1 MKTVLAIRH
10 MHFEDL
16 GSFEDAFTDKGYQVR
31 YCDVGVDDLTGIDP
45 LAPDILAALGGPIG
59 VYEDDRYPFIRDELR
74 ILRQRLDAK
83 RPALGFCL
91 GAQMMAG
98 ALGARVYPGPQKE
111 IGWAPITLT
120 PEGQNG
126 PLRHLGNVPVLHWHG
141 DTFDLPDGAVRLA
154 STALTPNQAFAIGR
168 HALAL
173 QFHAE
178 VAAKGFERWLIG
190 HTLEITLN
198 KTPSVEELRRDTAKW
213 GAECAMQGRRLMS
226 EWLDALP

>member
-10 MHFEDL
+10 LHFEDL
-16 GSFEDAFTDKGYQVR
+16 GSFEDAFRDSGYQVR
-31 YCDVGVDDLTGIDP
+31 YCDAGVDDLASIDP

-59 VYEDDRYPFIRDELR
+59 VYEDERYPFIRDELR

-83 RPALGFCL
+83 RPTLGFCL

-98 ALGARVYPGPQKE
+98 ALGARVYPGPRKE
-111 IGWAPITLT
+111 IGWAPIALT
-120 PEGQNG
+120 ADGQSG
-126 PLRHLGNVPVLHWHG
+126 PLKHLGNVPVLHWHG
-141 DTFDLPDGAVRLA
+141 DTFTLPGGAMRLA
-154 STALTPNQAFAIGR
+154 STALTPNQAFAVGR

-178 VAAKGFERWLIG
+178 VRAEGFERWLIG

-198 KTPSVEELRRDTAKW
+198 KKPSVEELRRDTAKW
-213 GAECAMQGRRLMS
+213 AAECAMRGRRLMS

>member
-16 GSFEDAFTDKGYQVR
+16 GSFEDEFRERGYQVR
-31 YCDVGVDDLTGIDP
+31 YCDVGVDDLSGIDP
-45 LAPDILAALGGPIG
+45 LGPDILAALGGPIG
-59 VYEDDRYPFIRDELR
+59 VYEDDRYPFIGDELR
-74 ILRQRLDAK
+74 ILRQRLDAR
-83 RPALGFCL
+83 RPTLGFCL
-91 GAQMMAG
+91 GAQMMAS

-111 IGWAPITLT
+111 IGWAPIALT
-120 PEGQNG
+120 PEGRNG
-126 PLRHLGNVPVLHWHG
+126 PLRHLANVPVLHWHG
-141 DTFDLPDGAVRLA
+141 DTFTLPDGAVRLA
-154 STALTPNQAFAIGR
+154 STPLTQNQAFAIGR

-198 KTPSVEELRRDTAKW
+198 KKPSVEELRRDTAKW

>member
-10 MHFEDL
+10 IRFEDL
-16 GSFEDAFTDKGYQVR
+16 GSFEEAFLERGYQIR
-31 YCDVGVDDLTGIDP
+31 YCDVGVDDLAGVDP

-59 VYEDDRYPFIRDELR
+59 VYEDDRYPFIKDELR
-74 ILRQRLDAK
+74 ILRLRLDAR
-83 RPALGFCL
+83 RPTLGFCL

-98 ALGARVYPGPQKE
+98 ALKARVYPGPRKE
-111 IGWAPITLT
+111 IGWAPIALT
-120 PEGQNG
+120 PEGQDG
-126 PLRHLGNVPVLHWHG
+126 PLRHLKNVPVLHWHG
-141 DTFDLPDGAVRLA
+141 DTFDFPDGAVKLA
-154 STALTPNQAFAIGR
+154 STALTENQAFSIGR

-178 VAAKGFERWLIG
+178 VAPKGFERWLIG

-198 KTPSVEELRRDTAKW
+198 KKPTVEELRRDTAKW
-213 GAECAMQGRRLMS
+213 GAECATQGRRLIS

>member
-10 MHFEDL
+10 LHFEDL
-16 GSFEDAFTDKGYQVR
+16 GSFEDAFRDSGYQVR
-31 YCDVGVDDLTGIDP
+31 YCDAGVDDLASIDP

-59 VYEDDRYPFIRDELR
+59 VYEDDRYPFIRNELR

-83 RPALGFCL
+83 RPTLGICL

-98 ALGARVYPGPQKE
+98 ALGARVYPGPRKE
-111 IGWAPITLT
+111 IGWAPIALT
-120 PEGQNG
+120 PEGQSG

-141 DTFDLPDGAVRLA
+141 DTFTLPGGAVRLA

-178 VAAKGFERWLIG
+178 VAAGGFERWLIG

-198 KTPSVEELRRDTAKW
+198 KKPTVEELRRDTAKW